1 MAPGGP
7 KNLKQKR
14 NLVAR
19 TNIKGVFS
27 KENGGTR
34 GRRDTTQQSKGGPTI
49 ASHPTIES
57 DNTPP
62 NFAAAT
68 SHIPSQVSE
77 ISGHGTS
84 QIPSIESVQHTTS
97 EDVVAPTGLS
107 SKKKVRGPTIGRPKN
122 ADKSAK
128 LASQIGVVTRDVL
141 PVPIKWKD
149 VDETNELGPGF
160 DHLQIHMDVNIDTPG
175 VKRCL
180 VDRIKIS
187 TRNKRFKLHKH
198 FLQFATLQEAKNNK
212 PNFCPSNDNWETLCD
227 HFASDKFKRISEVNQ
242 RNRQKLT
249 CKHVA
254 GRKAF
259 TVRANEISER
269 ELGGEPCDDI
279 DFFERTH
286 SSSSGAKE
294 KWETMKKKRE
304 EYVELGIE
312 KSSREIMTEVLGHGT
327 GYIKGIGYGP
337 KPPSKR
343 NKLYD
348 SSNQSHDELENTKE
362 KLQESEAQVQEL
374 KTKVTVLNDELVAQ
388 GANISKLM
396 AFLQEKGMDL

>member
-160 DHLQIHMDVNIDTPG
+160 DHLQ
-175 VKRCL
+175 
-180 VDRIKIS
+180 
-187 TRNKRFKLHKH
+187 
-198 FLQFATLQEAKNNK
+198 
-212 PNFCPSNDNWETLCD
+212 
-227 HFASDKFKRISEVNQ
+227 RISEVNQ